1 MKINQVEQ
9 AVGITRKNI
18 RFYEEQGLLHPLRN
32 PVNGYRD
39 YSDEDVSLL
48 LKIRL
53 LRRLSIPIGEIRQLQ
68 ENRLSFTDCM
78 QRHIVCLDQEKHNLS
93 LIQEMC
99 GELCSENTEFD
110 SLPAADYLEK
120 MQQLEKGGTR
130 FMDIVKED
138 QRKRKYGALTGAA
151 IMILVMAFMIAMFV
165 WEHTIE
171 PIPVGIFLF
180 FLAIPVIVIICIIVA
195 LYQRFREIE
204 GGEEHEAVKY

>member
-18 RFYEEQGLLHPLRN
+18 RFYEEQGLLHPSRN

-39 YSDEDVSLL
+39 YTDSDVSLL

-53 LRRLSIPIGEIRQLQ
+53 LRRLSVPIEEIRQLR
-68 ENRLSFTDCM
+68 ENRLSLTDCM
-78 QRHIVCLDQEKHNLS
+78 QRHIIHLNHEKQNLS

-99 GELCSENTEFD
+99 EEIGSADTPFD

-120 MQQLEKGGTR
+120 MRQLEEGGTR
-130 FMDIVKED
+130 FMDIEKED
-138 QRKRKYGALTGAA
+138 QRKRKYGAVIGAM
-151 IMILVMAFMIAMFV
+151 IMIILMGFMIALFLWGNTV
-165 WEHTIE
+165 D
-171 PIPVGIFLF
+171 PIPTGIFLF
-180 FLAIPVIVIICIIVA
+180 FLAIPVIVIVCIVVA
-195 LYQRFREIE
+195 LCQRFREIE